1 MSVFTGKKLKEAC
14 VRANLSQEEVA
25 GILKITDRT
34 LRAIESGKQIISVD
48 DLLTLAELYRVDVR
62 ELLLESYVEEEEER
76 ILFNRY
82 AAVFKVYDKLSG
94 RNKEDVYRILKDYV
108 RGQSLNDVG
117 GDSDV

>member
-1 MSVFTGKKLKEAC
+1 MSVFTAKKLKEARNA
-14 VRANLSQEEVA
+14 VHLSQDEVA
-25 GILKITDRT
+25 KVLKISPRKVRT
-34 LRAIESGKQIISVD
+34 IEANESPVTSDEIVEFAK
-48 DLLTLAELYRVDVR
+48 LYHVDVR